1 MPMIGSSLLTE
12 DTEEV
17 QNEKRLFG
25 CYRNGI
31 FFWAAPSL
39 AEVPDDV
46 NNDGKVGLCEAVN
59 ALQTAV
65 GVRHPIHLV

>member
-1 MPMIGSSLLTE
+1 MKS
-12 DTEEV
+12 
-17 QNEKRLFG
+17 G
-25 CYRNGI
+25 CLGVI
-31 FFWAAPSL
+31 VMAFFFWAAPSL